1 MIIMAKRNEF
11 KPDKPRA
18 GILSK
23 LYLTQKQ
30 RQNFLKWL
38 LYSLVILLLSVL
50 QDVILCRLRF
60 WGASTDL
67 VPCGILLI
75 CVLEGM
81 DRSSIFCLTASVLY
95 LFSGTAPGAYCVA
108 LIPFL
113 AVGAAY
119 VRQSYLQKTF
129 SAILLCIVPALV
141 IYELVVFGITLFLN
155 LTILS
160 RLGSACLTGLFSA
173 LAVPVLYPIVQA
185 IGTIGGD
192 TWKE

>member
-11 KPDKPRA
+11 KPDKLRA

-30 RQNFLKWL
+30 RYTFLKWL

-50 QDVILCRLRF
+50 QDVIFCRLRF

-67 VPCGILLI
+67 VPCGIMLI
-75 CVLEGM
+75 CILEGM
-81 DRSSIFCLTASVLY
+81 DRSSIFCLAAAVLY

-113 AVGAAY
+113 AIGAAY
-119 VRQSYLQKTF
+119 LRQSYLQRGF
-129 SAILLCIVPALV
+129 GAALICILPALV
-141 IYELVVFGITLFLN
+141 LYELAVFGITLFLN

-173 LAVPVLYPIVQA
+173 LAVPVLYPILQA